1 MMQNVELAQKV
12 ATVFVRDVPSHL
24 GTLSQAIEDA
34 DPARVRL
41 AAHSLRGAASTVGG
55 TKVGKAAAVIEK
67 LGEAGELVTVRTL
80 LPQLV
85 VQAERLRAELEQ
97 FCAAGVE
104 SRN

>member
-1 MMQNVELAQKV
+1 V
-12 ATVFVRDVPSHL
+12 
-24 GTLSQAIEDA
+24 
-34 DPARVRL
+34 
-41 AAHSLRGAASTVGG
+41 
-55 TKVGKAAAVIEK
+55 KVGKSAAVIEK